1 MNLPLRKVFRRP
13 HFAVLAL
20 TLGVLLSSLGCAQA
34 NLTKAQTAYRHGNLP
49 GAQKSIDQYVKEQ
62 GKGAHRVIAYLEQGS
77 IRRDAGDLQGS
88 LEAFDVADDAI
99 NKIDLAPDV
108 SLSQET
114 LAAFSNLNALPYR
127 GTYADRVMLY
137 TLRALNYLELGDP
150 GRARVELRRAY
161 ERQREAVELNTKKIE
176 AAREAAKESS
186 RNGGYDAQR
195 AQQDTRFQS
204 GLDSSYADLN
214 QYRGYGDY
222 ANPFTEWLQGIYYLG
237 EAADGSDIERG
248 RKSLSR
254 AAGMVPENNFL
265 ERDRQMA
272 ERIAAGQS
280 TPRTTWVVFATGT
293 APLRGEV
300 RIDIPL
306 FILDG
311 GVDYVGANFPRLVE
325 NPNYL
330 RALAVRPAG
339 DPLNEAVETQLL
351 ADVDSIVT
359 EEFESDLPAIITKTL
374 IASGTKAATAYALQ
388 ENLDTRNDC
397 EHCNNCDNCNDCE
410 NCNAKEECTYCN
422 NDTTLIDL
430 VRIATTVYQYAA
442 NQADLRT
449 WGSLPKQY
457 QVARLATPDSGKIT
471 VSAPGSASGS
481 AGTYSGGAVGQ
492 AVTPITVE
500 LLPGEFNVVMVRA
513 INTYSP
519 LRVSQFS
526 LGKDAPRWI
535 EPTAE

>member
-1 MNLPLRKVFRRP
+1 ML
-13 HFAVLAL
+13 L
-20 TLGVLLSSLGCAQA
+20 TGLGCAQA
-34 NLTKAQTAYRHGNLP
+34 NLTKAQTAYRNGNLP
-49 GAQKSIDQYVKEQ
+49 GAQKSVDQYVKEQ

-88 LEAFDVADDAI
+88 LEAFGVADDQI
-99 NKIDLAPDV
+99 NKIDRAPDV
-108 SLSQET
+108 SLSRET

-127 GTYADRVMLY
+127 GTYADRIMLY
-137 TLRALNYLELGDP
+137 TLRALNYLELGDAE
-150 GRARVELRRAY
+150 RARVELRRAY
-161 ERQREAVELNTKKIE
+161 ERQREAVDLNAKKLE
-176 AAREAAKESS
+176 AARDAAKESTGS
-186 RNGGYDAQR
+186 GGYDAQR
-195 AQQDTRFQS
+195 AEQDSRFQS

-222 ANPFTEWLQGIYYLG
+222 ANPFAEWLQGIYYLG
-237 EAADGSDIERG
+237 EAADGSDVERG

-254 AAGMVPENNFL
+254 AAGMVPGSGFL
-265 ERDRQMA
+265 ELDRQMA
-272 ERIAAGQS
+272 ERIAAGQP

-306 FILDG
+306 FIFGG
-311 GVDYVGANFPRLVE
+311 GVDYVGANFPRLVN

-330 RALAVRPAG
+330 RTLSVRPVG
-339 DPLNEAVETQLL
+339 GNENAEVQTELL
-351 ADVDSIVT
+351 ADMDSIIA
-359 EEFESDLPAIITKTL
+359 EEFKNDLPVIITKTL
-374 IASGTKAATAYALQ
+374 IAAGTKAAAAYALR
-388 ENLDTRNDC
+388 EAF
-397 EHCNNCDNCNDCE
+397 DNHDDGLT
-410 NCNAKEECTYCN
+410 A
-422 NDTTLIDL
+422 I

-457 QVARLATPDSGKIT
+457 QVARLPTPDSGKVT
-471 VSAPGSASGS
+471 VFAPGSAPGSA
-481 AGTYSGGAVGQ
+481 AGYSGGPVGQ
-492 AVTPITVE
+492 AATPITVE

-519 LRVSQFS
+519 LRISQFS